1 MGQSPIPH
9 FKYVNTTENERMD
22 DDMQLLMIL
31 LMIWAYAFVAVS
43 VFGIMAAVMVGVQR
57 AINHVKGDSTEW
69 NVN

>member
-9 FKYVNTTENERMD
+9 FKYVNTNIWED
-22 DDMQLLMIL
+22 GWLMQLLMIL

-43 VFGIMAAVMVGVQR
+43 AFGIMAAVMVGVQR
-57 AINHVKGDSTEW
+57 AINHVKGDNAEW